1 MTRIILLLSLFLFSC
16 SESTQKKSPNIT
28 DVKSE
33 YVLKNYLDE
42 SGNSTPN
49 NYIVH
54 STYFKGN
61 YSDRIAAD
69 QPARATLSFDK
80 ENVWFELFKGRNK
93 SAFAIEGEKELPF
106 LIRVKDSVGKLHTL
120 NASIY
125 PKDYSNSRVVFHS
138 YKNHDKK
145 FKKLLR
151 ENNEVIVVFRAQGP
165 MTDYD
170 YGTRFIFKIPREN
183 FSDLID
189 QL

>member
-33 YVLKNYLDE
+33 YVLKNYVDE

-61 YSDRIAAD
+61 YSDRIAAA

-80 ENVWFELFKGRNK
+80 ENVWFELFKGKNK

-106 LIRVKDSVGKLHTL
+106 LIRVKDSIGKLHTL

-138 YKNHDKK
+138 
-145 FKKLLR
+145 
-151 ENNEVIVVFRAQGP
+151 
-165 MTDYD
+165 
-170 YGTRFIFKIPREN
+170 
-183 FSDLID
+183 
-189 QL
+189 